1 MPLCSDEDEE
11 DMDGSEPDDD
21 EEDMEGSEPDP
32 QLDEN
37 DINHDREDDD
47 DVDDDDHDDDYSIV
61 ESAVDAMDLLNGHC
75 VRTPL
80 KPTRYT
86 HEEKRQHRY
95 I

>member
-11 DMDGSEPDDD
+11 DMDGSAPVDD
-21 EEDMEGSEPDP
+21 EEDMEGSE
-32 QLDEN
+32 
-37 DINHDREDDD
+37 DREDDD

-61 ESAVDAMDLLNGHC
+61 ESTVDAMDLLNGHC